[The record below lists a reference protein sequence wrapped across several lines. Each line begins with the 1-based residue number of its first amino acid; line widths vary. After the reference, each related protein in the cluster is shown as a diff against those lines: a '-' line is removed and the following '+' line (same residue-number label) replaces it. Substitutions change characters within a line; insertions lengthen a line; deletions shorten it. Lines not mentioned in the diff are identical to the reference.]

1 MEWTPGRRRGSK
13 RLGLLF
19 GALLTLLSSLP
30 AQSWADQTERR
41 ILIGLKVFPSV
52 VAANQSLPQ
61 GLQRPVRLLV
71 VYLDDRG
78 RAEETATRLR
88 ELGTVRERPVRVD
101 VRRYDGLPENSET
114 PVAGIFLAQWL
125 NDRLQ
130 PVLRYAREQHAVL
143 FSPFEGD
150 VERGVMSGLSVRDR
164 ILPYVN
170 VTALEAA
177 GVHLKPFFMEVA
189 RRHE

>member
-1 MEWTPGRRRGSK
+1 MNNTPGRRTPRF
-13 RLGLLF
+13 LLRALA
-19 GALLTLLSSLP
+19 GALILLWALP
-30 AQSWADQTERR
+30 APLWADQADRR
-41 ILIGLKVFPSV
+41 VLIGLKVFPAV

-61 GLQRPVRLLV
+61 GLDRPLRLLIV
-71 VYLDDRG
+71 FLDDRG
-78 RAEETATRLR
+78 RADEVAARLR
-88 ELGTVRERPVRVD
+88 DIGAVRDRPVTVE
-101 VRRYDGLPENSET
+101 VRRYDRLPDNGNP

-130 PVLRYAREQHAVL
+130 PVLQYARRRQVVL

-170 VTALEAA
+170 VAALEAA
-177 GVHLKPFFMEVA
+177 EVYLKPFFMEVA
-189 RRHE
+189 RRHD